1 MDTSLYA
8 SFDQGD
14 AVLRFPYDDQLRR
27 LLRAIPGRRWD
38 PAQRAWIVPLDP
50 ERAEVVALL
59 LASLPHPPVV
69 SESLARALERQRA
82 RRSHDECV
90 LDVARPDESWWLTFA
105 TDRAP
110 DIVAALLEHPDAYQH
125 PTIGRGLIPL
135 DEQAARLVDTLP
147 ASAGRLRLSEDAAHA
162 LTEIT
167 QGPGADGSVRPGA
180 GGGARS
186 GAMAYDVELRR
197 DRRKEHWLLIAAE
210 HAPLAR
216 VLAGRAGLR
225 ALEGPE
231 GTFALAAVERDG
243 HLIAEL
249 LDQLEMAGIDPRAQ
263 SWLARATTWHG
274 TIDVAGA
281 PEEPLFLL
289 LGDPTRLPP
298 ELRERAVSA
307 PGGATVPL
315 TLDSWRSIESLRSFP
330 SAAARRCIAALKEGR
345 PAPPAVLE
353 LSAVHEDPTFVLA
366 PGHDA
371 SLLDTFGA
379 LPGATPGQVSRRG
392 GAAAGARGHA
402 YAHAN
407 AHGHGQAGDR
417 GQAGNHRQLPAIR
430 ADPFCVEELDRFL
443 AERDVWIDPEA
454 LVELQQIREQHAHAA
469 GLVALSSATDAPL
482 DVPGLG
488 GELKPFQRAG
498 VTYLLAQ
505 RRAFLADEQGLGK
518 TIEAL
523 ATLEADGAYPA
534 VVVCPASLK
543 LNWMRELERWLPGR
557 TAQALTGTGLR
568 AARPSSA
575 EANST
580 TLSDGD
586 LTGTA
591 RVGAA
596 RPSDPDVPE
605 GEPMGPGARE
615 GDATGASTTR
625 PPTPIP
631 AADITVVNYDIL
643 AARAPGLAAMAP
655 KALVLDESHY
665 CKNAAA
671 KRTQAVGRLASSVPS
686 DGLVLALTGTPV
698 MNRPPELISQ
708 LRILGRLADFGSG
721 AQFGQRFKGPDAHVR
736 LHWHLRSRCFVRRL
750 KADVLPQ
757 LPPKTRTVVPVELD
771 NEAEYRLAEHDVI
784 AWLRSRPLDLR
795 ELDAKVAAALRAE
808 RLVRLN
814 ALKLLAARGKLH
826 AVLAWIHD
834 FCSSGERLVV
844 FARHR
849 EIQRAVIDRF
859 PHALHILGEDNHAA
873 RDASLHAFQA
883 AGTSDNQLIVCSIEV
898 AGQGLTLTQASNVAF
913 LELDW
918 TPAKHD
924 QAEDRLH
931 RIGQRDAVNAWYLLA
946 AGTIDETMATLLE
959 RKRAII
965 GAVTDGREEGD
976 EGIVDALAR
985 ELAGEPYRHL
995 RAVA

>member
-1 MDTSLYA
+1 MDTSLHA
-8 SFDQGD
+8 SLDQGE
-14 AVLRFPYDDQLRR
+14 AVLRFPYDDTLRR

-38 PAQRAWIVPLDP
+38 PGERAWIVPLDP
-50 ERAEVVALL
+50 ERAQAVGLL
-59 LASLPHPPVV
+59 LASLPHPPIL
-69 SESLARALERQRA
+69 SEPLARALDRHRA
-82 RRSHDECV
+82 RRGHDECV

-110 DIVAALLEHPDAYQH
+110 EIVAALLEHPDAH
-125 PTIGRGLIPL
+125 ELPTIGRALIPL
-135 DEQAARLVDTLP
+135 DEHAARLVDTLP

-162 LTEIT
+162 LTEIS
-167 QGPGADGSVRPGA
+167 QRPAARPGA
-180 GGGARS
+180 
-186 GAMAYDVELRR
+186 MTHDVELRR
-197 DRRKEHWLLIAAE
+197 DRRKEQWVLIAAE

-225 ALEGPE
+225 ALEGPD
-231 GTFALAAVERDG
+231 GTFALAAVERDA

-249 LDQLEMAGIDPRAQ
+249 LDHLEMAGIDPRAQ
-263 SWLARATTWHG
+263 SWLARATTWDG
-274 TIDVAGA
+274 TLDVVGA
-281 PEEPLFLL
+281 PEEPVFLL

-298 ELRERAVSA
+298 DLRERAVSA

-315 TLDSWRSIESLRSFP
+315 TLDSWRSIESLRSFT

-353 LSAVHEDPTFVLA
+353 LSIIHDDPTFVLA
-366 PGHDA
+366 PGHDMTQLEA
-371 SLLDTFGA
+371 FGA
-379 LPGATPGQVSRRG
+379 LSGASSHRP
-392 GAAAGARGHA
+392 AGAPR
-402 YAHAN
+402 N
-407 AHGHGQAGDR
+407 ASAPGRDHG
-417 GQAGNHRQLPAIR
+417 QLPAIR

-443 AERDVWIDPEA
+443 AERDIWIEPEA
-454 LVELQQIREQHAHAA
+454 LVLLQQIREQHAHAA
-469 GLVALSSATDAPL
+469 GLVALSCATEASL
-482 DVPGLG
+482 EVAGLG

-498 VTYLLAQ
+498 VSYLLAQ

-557 TAQALTGTGLR
+557 TTQALTGMG
-568 AARPSSA
+568 
-575 EANST
+575 
-580 TLSDGD
+580 
-586 LTGTA
+586 
-591 RVGAA
+591 GA
-596 RPSDPDVPE
+596 
-605 GEPMGPGARE
+605 PG
-615 GDATGASTTR
+615 
-625 PPTPIP
+625 TPIP

-643 AARAPGLAAMAP
+643 AARASALAALALR
-655 KALVLDESHY
+655 ALVLDESHY

-721 AQFGQRFKGPDAHVR
+721 AQFGRRFRGPDAHVR

-757 LPPKTRTVVPVELD
+757 LPAKTRTVVPVELD
-771 NEAEYRLAEHDVI
+771 NEPEYRLAEHDVI

-814 ALKLLAARGKLH
+814 ALKKLAARGKLH
-826 AVLAWIHD
+826 AALAWIHD

-859 PHALHILGEDNHAA
+859 PHALHILGEDTHAA
-873 RDASLHAFQA
+873 RDASLHAFQSA
-883 AGTSDNQLIVCSIEV
+883 DESGNQLIVCSIEV

-931 RIGQRDAVNAWYLLA
+931 RIGQQDAVNAWYLLA

-965 GAVTDGREEGD
+965 GAVTDGREEND

-985 ELAGEPYRHL
+985 ELTGEPYRHL